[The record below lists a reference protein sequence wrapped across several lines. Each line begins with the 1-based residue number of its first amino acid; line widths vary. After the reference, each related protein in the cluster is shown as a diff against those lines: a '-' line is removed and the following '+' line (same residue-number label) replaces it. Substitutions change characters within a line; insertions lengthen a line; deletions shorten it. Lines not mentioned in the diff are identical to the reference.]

1 MSDFIQIPNKIQ
13 QISKQCR
20 FKEAFAYGL
29 IRYQIKD
36 DSYLVSISEKEL
48 AELGGWSERTSV
60 NYVADLKTVGLL
72 TLHGKKKSEKVGHPY
87 NVYKV
92 EKVDEDFSIYKPD
105 FFLDPNLTAKQ
116 KGLLM
121 FLKSYCIP
129 GTRHMP
135 FPSYSSV
142 ASTLS
147 NGSEREI
154 DSDSLHDMIREL
166 IKQGQAVMINGTL
179 ILTNPNILLATNMT
193 NYKNWVYEVIYRFC
207 VVKGVVPPTK
217 NDTESMN
224 LGLIAVQYPDP
235 RSLLTALV
243 KRFKSLPPSVTLS
256 YFAQGLRNMNA
267 QPAPPSPPK
276 PPIIL

>member
-13 QISKQCR
+13 KISKQCR
-20 FKEAFAYGL
+20 FEEALAYGL

-48 AELGGWSERTSV
+48 AELGGWSERTSE
-60 NYVADLKTVGLL
+60 NYIADLEAVGLIA
-72 TLHGKKKSEKVGHPY
+72 LHGKKRSGKVGHPY
-87 NVYKV
+87 NVYKL
-92 EKVDEDFSIYKPD
+92 EKQDKEFSIYKPA
-105 FFLDPNLTAKQ
+105 FFLDPNLTREQ

-147 NGSEREI
+147 NGAKRKI
-154 DSDSLHDMIREL
+154 DSDRLHNLIRGL
-166 IKQGQAVMINGTL
+166 IKQGQAVMINENL
-179 ILTNPNILLATNMT
+179 VLTNPNILLATDMT
-193 NYKNWVYEVIYRFC
+193 DYKNWAYEVIYRFC
-207 VVKGVVPPTK
+207 LLKGVVPPTK
-217 NDTESMN
+217 NDTESKN
-224 LGLIAVQYPDP
+224 LGLIAAQYPDP
-235 RSLLTALV
+235 RSLLTALA
-243 KRFKSLPPSVTLS
+243 KRFKTLPPKVSLS
-256 YFAQGLRNMNA
+256 YFAQGLINKQA
-267 QPAPPSPPK
+267 EPSPPK

>member
-60 NYVADLKTVGLL
+60 NYVADLEAVGLL
-72 TLHGKKKSEKVGHPY
+72 TLHGKKKSGKVGHPY

-92 EKVDEDFSIYKPD
+92 EKQDKEFSIYKPD
-105 FFLDPNLTAKQ
+105 FFFDPNLTAEQ
-116 KGLLM
+116 KGILM

-147 NGSEREI
+147 NGAKRKI
-154 DSDSLHDMIREL
+154 DSDRLHNHIRGL
-166 IKQGQAVMINGTL
+166 IEQGQAVMINENL
-179 ILTNPNILLATNMT
+179 VLTNPNILLATDMA
-193 NYKNWVYEVIYRFC
+193 NYKNWVYEIIYRFC
-207 VVKGVVPPTK
+207 VEKGVVPPTK
-217 NDTESMN
+217 NDTESKN
-224 LGLIAVQYPDP
+224 LGFIAADFPDP

-243 KRFKSLPPSVTLS
+243 KRFKTLPKQVTLS
-256 YFAQGLRNMNA
+256 YFAQGLRNMHA
-267 QPAPPSPPK
+267 KVEPPK

>member
-1 MSDFIQIPNKIQ
+1 MSDFVLIPNKIQ
-13 QISKQCR
+13 KISKQCR
-20 FKEAFAYGL
+20 FEEALAYGV
-29 IRYQIKD
+29 IRCQIKD
-36 DSYLVSISEKEL
+36 DNYLASISEKEL

-72 TLHGKKKSEKVGHPY
+72 VLHGKKKSGKVGHPY
-87 NVYKV
+87 NVYKL
-92 EKVDEDFSIYKPD
+92 EKLDKEFSIYKPD
-105 FFLDPNLTAKQ
+105 FFFDPNLTAEQ

-147 NGSEREI
+147 NGAKREI
-154 DSDSLHDMIREL
+154 DSDRLHDLIIEL
-166 IKQGQAVMINGTL
+166 IEQGQAVLINETL
-179 ILTNPNILLATNMT
+179 VLTNPNILLATDMT
-193 NYKNWVYEVIYRFC
+193 NYKNWAYEIIYRFC
-207 VVKGVVPPTK
+207 VAKGVVPPSK
-217 NDTESMN
+217 NDTESKN
-224 LGLIAVQYPDP
+224 LGLIVVRYPDP

-243 KRFKSLPPSVTLS
+243 KRFKTLPPKVSLS
-256 YFAQGLRNMNA
+256 YFAQGLRNKHA
-267 QPAPPSPPK
+267 EPSSPK

>member
-1 MSDFIQIPNKIQ
+1 MSDFVLIPNKIQ
-13 QISKQCR
+13 KISKQCR
-20 FKEAFAYGL
+20 FEEALAYGL

-48 AELGGWSERTSV
+48 AELGGWSERTSE
-60 NYVADLKTVGLL
+60 NYIADLEAVGLIA
-72 TLHGKKKSEKVGHPY
+72 LHGKKRSGKVGHPY
-87 NVYKV
+87 NVYKL
-92 EKVDEDFSIYKPD
+92 EKQDKEFSIYKPA
-105 FFLDPNLTAKQ
+105 FFLDPNLTREQ

-147 NGSEREI
+147 NGAKRKI
-154 DSDSLHDMIREL
+154 DSGRLRNL
-166 IKQGQAVMINGTL
+166 INILIDKGQAVKIHGTL
-179 ILTNPNILLATNMT
+179 VLTNPNILLATNMK
-193 NYKNWVYEVIYRFC
+193 NYKNWAYEVIYRFC

-217 NDTESMN
+217 NDTESKN
-224 LGLIAVQYPDP
+224 LGLIAAQYPDP
-235 RSLLTALV
+235 RSLLTALA
-243 KRFKSLPPSVTLS
+243 KRFKTLPPKVSLS
-256 YFAQGLRNMNA
+256 YFAQGLINKQA
-267 QPAPPSPPK
+267 EPSPPK

>member
-13 QISKQCR
+13 KISKQCR
-20 FKEAFAYGL
+20 FEEALAYGL

-48 AELGGWSERTSV
+48 AELGGWSERTSE
-60 NYVADLKTVGLL
+60 NYIADLEAVGLIA
-72 TLHGKKKSEKVGHPY
+72 LHGKKRSGKVGHPY
-87 NVYKV
+87 NVYKL
-92 EKVDEDFSIYKPD
+92 EKQDKEFSIYKPA
-105 FFLDPNLTAKQ
+105 FFLDPNLTREQ

-147 NGSEREI
+147 NGSKRKI
-154 DSDSLHDMIREL
+154 DSDRLHNLIRGLTE
-166 IKQGQAVMINGTL
+166 QGQAVMINENL
-179 ILTNPNILLATNMT
+179 VLTNPNILLATDMT
-193 NYKNWVYEVIYRFC
+193 DYKNWAYEVIYRFC
-207 VVKGVVPPTK
+207 VAKGVVPPTK
-217 NDTESMN
+217 NDTESKN
-224 LGLIAVQYPDP
+224 LGLIVAQYPNP
-235 RSLLTALV
+235 RTLLTALFR
-243 KRFKSLPPSVTLS
+243 RFKTLPKKVTLS
-256 YFAQGLRNMNA
+256 YFAQGLRNMHA
-267 QPAPPSPPK
+267 KAEPPK